1 MFEQKKLIVSHAP
14 FWHIGNRVTGRS
26 YHTMLAALPAV
37 LAGLVYYG
45 APVIGV
51 IGLSMASAML
61 WELLINKAMKK
72 SPTIGDGNAALI
84 GLLLAMLLPATM
96 PWWAVITGTLIAVVI
111 GKQIFG
117 GIGANPFNPAALA
130 VASPITL
137 FFLRRDRSGG
147 EFKQKLTLSLFL
159 RFLVTFTIAASLQ
172 GAILGH
178 LLRISSVPEYL
189 GFVPAAI
196 TGTLILNLVAALW
209 VFPLPGSK
217 ATPMQTTVSVL
228 CAAMVALRLAYLG
241 LPELMEQEA
250 YYWNYSQHLDIGYLD
265 HPPLVAWLIALF
277 TRFAGSD
284 EFGVR
289 LGSYFCWALAAV
301 YTLLLA
307 RDVSSNPLVRL
318 WSVTLLAVLPVF
330 FFTGFI
336 MTPDAL
342 LIACWSATVF
352 YLHRA
357 LVYDQGF
364 AWLGAGFFIGLGML
378 AKYTMALLPLTVIL
392 YVLYDRGARKWLF
405 RYQPYLAA
413 AIALLLFSPV
423 IAWNIEHDWVSFS
436 YQSVERAKGSFHFDL
451 PKQLGS
457 ILVLLTPTIA
467 VALFALPALALDTKT
482 TSAAPGRVSIRLLL
496 AFMLVPLTI
505 FLPLSVGRESKYYW
519 TAPVWISVIPLLA
532 YLLSSSQ
539 DTSRLQSALKRALP
553 PTVLIFLVGY
563 AAILHYWSL
572 GLPAVAYRQNF
583 HLLGWHGFA
592 GQIEQLVDENTQPG
606 GQRLLVVGMDRH
618 KLASGLTYYR
628 SRLANA
634 GRDSAA
640 HVPVAE
646 TTSSHLFG
654 ANSLMYRFWFPYTDY
669 VGRDMILI
677 SDKSRILEKN
687 YVAGQFDRIGEI
699 RTITY
704 DKNGRQAGTF
714 YYRLAYG
721 YRGNEKLFR

>member
-1 MFEQKKLIVSHAP
+1 MDNISLRFLPQLLIS
-14 FWHIGNRVTGRS
+14 R
-26 YHTMLAALPAV
+26 LPLEKRAFQVAV
-37 LAGLVYYG
+37 LG
-45 APVIGV
+45 
-51 IGLSMASAML
+51 
-61 WELLINKAMKK
+61 
-72 SPTIGDGNAALI
+72 
-84 GLLLAMLLPATM
+84 GLLLDVVVFVLLYEEQFDLASAHMLSY
-96 PWWAVITGTLIAVVI
+96 
-111 GKQIFG
+111 F
-117 GIGANPFNPAALA
+117 AALA
-130 VASPITL
+130 AGS
-137 FFLRRDRSGG
+137 FFLFPAIRR
-147 EFKQKLTLSLFL
+147 KPLQLFA
-159 RFLVTFTIAASLQ
+159 LVLL
-172 GAILGH
+172 IL
-178 LLRISSVPEYL
+178 LLRGGIIGVSVLLLQWP
-189 GFVPAAI
+189 I
-196 TGTLILNLVAALW
+196 LVAALLTALTSALLFW
-209 VFPLPGSK
+209 SGYGLFISPAAASEDSGN
-217 ATPMQTTVSVL
+217 QTVAFVASVVIYAL
-228 CAAMVALRLAYLG
+228 LLRLAYLG
-241 LPELMEQEA
+241 LPELFFEEA

-301 YTLLLA
+301 YTFLLA

-364 AWLGAGFFIGLGML
+364 AWLGAGFFIGIGML

-392 YVLYDRGARKWLF
+392 YVLYDRDARKWLF
-405 RYQPYLAA
+405 RYQPYLGA

-451 PKQLGS
+451 PRQLGS
-457 ILVLLTPTIA
+457 ILLLLTPTIV
-467 VALFALPALALDTKT
+467 VALFALPALASKT
-482 TSAAPGRVSIRLLL
+482 ETTAAAPGRGSFRLLL
-496 AFMLVPLTI
+496 TFMLVPLAV
-505 FLPLSVGRESKYYW
+505 FLLLSIGRESKYYW

-532 YLLSSSQ
+532 YLFSSSQ

-553 PTVLIFLVGY
+553 PTILIFLVVY
-563 AAILHYWSL
+563 AAVLHYWSL
-572 GLPAVAYRQNF
+572 GLPTVAYRQNF

-618 KLASGLTYYR
+618 KLASGLGYYR

-634 GRDSAA
+634 DRDSAA
-640 HVPVAE
+640 SAPVAE

-654 ANSLMYRFWFPYTDY
+654 ANSLMYRFWFPYANY
-669 VGRDMILI
+669 VGRDMMLI
-677 SDKSRILEKN
+677 SDKSRILEKD

-704 DKNGRQAGTF
+704 DKNGRQAGTY